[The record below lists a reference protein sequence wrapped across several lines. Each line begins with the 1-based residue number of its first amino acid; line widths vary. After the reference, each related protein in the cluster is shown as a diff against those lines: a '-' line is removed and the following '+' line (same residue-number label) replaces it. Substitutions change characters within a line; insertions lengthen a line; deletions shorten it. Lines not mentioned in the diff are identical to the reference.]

1 MFALVEHASGVVVG
15 VDVPRAHVGYDPLKR
30 LIDVTLAA
38 VLLVALAPLLVVVAL
53 LVRITSPGPALFV
66 HTRCGQYGRP
76 IRVYKFRT
84 MCVDAEAR
92 IDEVR
97 LLAHRTGLHVVDGPA
112 FKSAEDP
119 RVTSVGRVL
128 RRFSLDE
135 LPQLLNVLNGTM
147 SLVGPR
153 PLVYAEVATLTQE
166 QMVRQ
171 AVKPGVT
178 CTWQLSGRSDMPF
191 GPRMELDVDYVRR
204 RSTALDLALIARTP
218 IAAIKADG
226 AY

>member
-1 MFALVEHASGVVVG
+1 MFALVEHATGVVS
-15 VDVPRAHVGYDPLKR
+15 VDVPRAHAGYDTQKR
-30 LIDVTLAA
+30 LIDVTLAV
-38 VLLVALAPLLVVVAL
+38 VLLVALAPVLFVIAV
-53 LVRITSPGPALFV
+53 LVRLTSTGPALFV

-92 IDEVR
+92 IEEVR
-97 LLAHRTGLHVVDGPA
+97 LLAHSTGLHVVDGPA
-112 FKSAEDP
+112 FKSAKDP
-119 RVTSVGRVL
+119 RVTPVGRVL

-135 LPQLLNVLNGTM
+135 LPQLLNVLGGSM

-153 PLVYAEVATLTQE
+153 PLVYDEVATLTQE

-178 CTWQLSGRSDMPF
+178 CTWQVSGRSNMAF
-191 GPRMELDVDYVRR
+191 APRMELDVDYVRQ

-218 IAAIKADG
+218 VAALKADG